1 MKKMFLLLFTS
12 LLFVSCSSDDEA
24 IIAVP
29 LTENDMLGKWEVA
42 DVEKTT
48 GDTTENLRGFV
59 FEFKTNN
66 ELLITNESESFT
78 IEGSWSV
85 LEIKKGLQILVPTK
99 EAPLRMFHNEWDV
112 NILSSLNVSLSGL
125 SNELNG
131 TMEHVNFEK
140 L

>member
-24 IIAVP
+24 IIATP

-42 DVEKTT
+42 HVEKTS

-66 ELLITNESESFT
+66 ELLITNESESFA
-78 IEGSWSV
+78 IEGSWSI
-85 LEIKKGLQILVPTK
+85 LEVKKGLQILIPTK
-99 EAPLRMFHNEWDV
+99 DAPLRMFHNEWDV
-112 NILSSLNVSLSGL
+112 NTSSSLNVSLSGL

-131 TMEHVNFEK
+131 NMEHVNFEK